1 MKKRVIS
8 AFLLAAMTLS
18 FSACSNNTDGTNSD
32 NGSLNEED
40 LPAGIAAADY
50 GKTFTIYAP
59 DFGMYQRYFFAD
71 DPGTDSMTKA
81 LYERELKV
89 EEHLGVDIGY
99 VLDGDIFNVR
109 TEAQEMVMT
118 GDNTY
123 QLMLTHCIAGL
134 SAMVTENLLYD
145 FNNFEYID
153 MSNEWWNQSA
163 NEALAVN
170 GHCYYTLSDYML
182 ADPNC
187 VLFNKELLNAHNL
200 EDPYQLV
207 RDGEWTIDK
216 MMEMMSSVTSDNGD
230 GKWDHSDTWGL
241 ATPNDWFLNSF
252 IFSSEVDF
260 VTRDSDDRFIF
271 AFDNERTYKMIE
283 KLDQLLTGSDT
294 YVYED
299 MGNLSAEECL
309 AEDTYVDISKERS
322 LFNINTVRNLYLY
335 RDIEV
340 DFGILPYPKLEAA
353 QDGYVTN
360 DWSGLMCVPKT
371 VGDTEMVGKVIE
383 LLAYFSGDVKYAYY
397 EIMLGEKLSRDP
409 ESKEMLDIIFDG
421 IMFDA
426 GVTYF
431 GFDDGMKE
439 FFYIPGKLILQGRG
453 SEGLASHIA
462 RHKTSVEA
470 VIELFNEDAASIV
483 DDE

>member
-1 MKKRVIS
+1 MKKRIIS
-8 AFLLAAMTLS
+8 SLLLAAMLAS
-18 FSACSNNTDGTNSD
+18 LAACGGDDTDKD
-32 NGSLNEED
+32 NGDKTVGEET
-40 LPAGIAAADY
+40 PAGIEAADY

-81 LYERELKV
+81 LYEREVKV
-89 EEHLGVDIGY
+89 EEHLGVDIKY
-99 VLDGDIFNVR
+99 TLEGDIFNVR
-109 TEAQEMVMT
+109 TEVQEMVMT
-118 GDNTY
+118 GDDTY

-145 FNNFEYID
+145 FNNFEYVD
-153 MSNEWWNQSA
+153 MSADWWNQAA
-163 NEALAVN
+163 NEALNVN
-170 GHCYYTLSDYML
+170 GHCYYTVSDYML

-187 VLFNKELLNAHNL
+187 ILFNKEILNAHNL

-216 MMEMMSSVTSDNGD
+216 MMEMMSSITTDNGD
-230 GKWDHSDTWGL
+230 GKWDYSDTWGL

-260 VTRDSDDRFIF
+260 VSRDSDDQFIF
-271 AFDNERTYKMIE
+271 AFDNERTYTMIE

-294 YVYED
+294 YVYDD
-299 MGNLSAEECL
+299 MGHLSGEECF

-322 LFNINTVRNLYLY
+322 LFNINTIRNLYLY
-335 RDIEV
+335 RDADV
-340 DFGILPYPKLEAA
+340 DFGILPYPKLEASQA
-353 QDGYVTN
+353 GYVTN

-371 VGDTEMVGKVIE
+371 VGDPEMVGKVIE
-383 LLAYFSGDVKYAYY
+383 LLAYFSEDTKYAYY

-421 IMFDA
+421 IMFDP

-431 GFDDGMKE
+431 GFDSGMKQ
-439 FFYIPGKLILQGRG
+439 FFYIPGKLILDGHG
-453 SEGLASHIA
+453 SAGLASHIA
-462 RHKTSVEA
+462 SYKTSVEA
-470 VIELFNEDAASIV
+470 VIEQFNEDVASIA
-483 DDE
+483 DEE